1 MDQQIAALGKWVD
14 VATAFLVAYSF
25 QILGAILFFLIGLKV
40 AQWVAGL
47 VVRLGL
53 RNNLDATI
61 SNFAANVVRIV
72 ILAMVIIATLGN
84 FGISIAPLIA
94 LLGAGA
100 FGATV
105 AIQGPLSNYGAG
117 LTLILTRPFAIGD
130 TVSVKGVS
138 GVVDDITLAA
148 TFLVGEDGERIMVP
162 NRQIVGEI
170 LVNSRGHRIV
180 EGTLKIA
187 PDQDVAAAIRAVKA
201 ALAQVPQVVKEPAP
215 EVGVHAFSSADVTLA
230 LRYWA
235 PARAFFAT
243 QFAVNLEAR
252 AALAAAGLKAA

>member
-1 MDQQIAALGKWVD
+1 MDQQIATITKWWD
-14 VATAFLVAYSF
+14 VAAAFLVAYSF

-47 VVRLGL
+47 VVRLAL
-53 RNNLDATI
+53 RNGLDATI
-61 SNFAANVVRIV
+61 SNFAANVIRIL

-94 LLGAGA
+94 LLGASA
-100 FGATV
+100 FGATM

-148 TFLVGEDGERIMVP
+148 TFLIGEDGERIMVP

-180 EGTLKIA
+180 EHTIGIA
-187 PDQDVAAAIRAVKA
+187 PDRDIPAAIRSVKA
-201 ALAQVPQVVKEPAP
+201 ALAQVPQVLKEPAP
-215 EVGVHAFSSADVTLA
+215 EVGVKSFSSTEVTLA

-235 PARAFFAT
+235 PARAFFST
-243 QFAVNLEAR
+243 QFAVNFEAR
-252 AALAAAGLKAA
+252 AALTAAGLRAA

>member
-1 MDQQIAALGKWVD
+1 MDQQIATITKWWD
-14 VATAFLVAYSF
+14 VAAAFLVGYSF
-25 QILGAILFFLIGLKV
+25 QILGAIVFFVIGLKV
-40 AQWVAGL
+40 AGWVAGL
-47 VVRLGL
+47 VMRLAA
-53 RNNLDATI
+53 RNGLDATI
-61 SNFAANVVRIV
+61 SGFIANVVRIL

-130 TVSVKGVS
+130 TVTVKGVS

-170 LVNSRGHRIV
+170 LVNSKGNRIV
-180 EGTLKIA
+180 EHTLSIA
-187 PDQDVAAAIRAVKA
+187 PDQDIAAAIRAVKT
-201 ALAQVPQVVKEPAP
+201 ALGQVPQVVKEPAP
-215 EVGVHAFSSADVTLA
+215 EVGVKSFSALEVTLA

-235 PARAFFAT
+235 PARAFFST

-252 AALAAAGLKAA
+252 AALIAAGLRAA

>member
-1 MDQQIAALGKWVD
+1 MDQQIATINKWFD
-14 VATAFLVAYSF
+14 TAASFLVAYSF
-25 QILGAILFFLIGLKV
+25 QIVGAIVFFVIGLKV
-40 AQWVAGL
+40 AGWVAGL
-47 VVRLGL
+47 VVRLGQ
-53 RNNLDATI
+53 RKNLDVTI
-61 SNFAANVVRIV
+61 VGFAANVVRII

-94 LLGAGA
+94 LLGASA
-100 FGATV
+100 FGATM

-130 TVSVKGVS
+130 TVTVKGVS
-138 GVVDDITLAA
+138 GVVEDITLAS
-148 TFLVGEDGERIMVP
+148 TFLVGEDGERVMVP

-180 EGTLKIA
+180 EGTVKIA
-187 PDQDVAAAIRAVKA
+187 HDQDIARAIAAVRD
-201 ALAQVPQVVKEPAP
+201 ALKRVPAVVKEPAP
-215 EVGVHAFSSADVTLA
+215 EVGVQAFTAGDVTIA

-243 QFAVNLEAR
+243 QFAVNLETR
-252 AALAAAGLKAA
+252 AALTAAGVKVV

>member
-1 MDQQIAALGKWVD
+1 MDQQIATISKWVD

-25 QILGAILFFLIGLKV
+25 RIIGAIVFFLIGLKV

-47 VVRLGL
+47 VVKLGA
-53 RNNLDATI
+53 RNGLDVTI
-61 SNFAANVVRIV
+61 STFAANVVRILV
-72 ILAMVIIATLGN
+72 LAMVIIATLGN

-117 LTLILTRPFAIGD
+117 LTLILTRPFTIGD
-130 TVSVKGVS
+130 TVTVKGVS
-138 GVVDDITLAA
+138 GVVDDITLAS

-187 PDQDVAAAIRAVKA
+187 ADQDVAAAIHAVRG
-201 ALAQVPQVVKEPAP
+201 ALSRVPQVVQEPAP
-215 EVGVHAFSSADVTLA
+215 EVGVQAFTQTDVTLA

-235 PARAFFAT
+235 PARAFFST

-252 AALAAAGLKAA
+252 TALAAAGLKAA

>member
-1 MDQQIAALGKWVD
+1 MDQQIATINKWFD
-14 VATAFLVAYSF
+14 VAASFLVAYSF
-25 QILGAILFFLIGLKV
+25 QILGAIVFFLIGLKV
-40 AQWVAGL
+40 AGWVAGL
-47 VVRLGL
+47 VVKLGA
-53 RNNLDATI
+53 RNNLDVTI
-61 SNFAANVVRIV
+61 SNFAANVVRIL
-72 ILAMVIIATLGN
+72 ILALVIIATLGN

-117 LTLILTRPFAIGD
+117 LTLILTRPFTIGD
-130 TVSVKGVS
+130 TVTVKGVS
-138 GVVDDITLAA
+138 GVVDDITLAS

-180 EGTLKIA
+180 EGTVKIA
-187 PDQDVAAAIRAVKA
+187 ADQDVTAAIAAVRS
-201 ALAQVPQVVKEPAP
+201 ALTKVPQVVQEPAP
-215 EVGVHAFSSADVTLA
+215 EVGVHAFTQADVTLA

-235 PARAFFAT
+235 PARAFFST

>member
-1 MDQQIAALGKWVD
+1 MDQQIATISKWWD
-14 VATAFLVAYSF
+14 VAAAFLVAYSF
-25 QILGAILFFLIGLKV
+25 QIIGAIVFFLIGLKV

-53 RNNLDATI
+53 RNGLDATI
-61 SNFAANVVRIV
+61 SNFAANVVRIL

-130 TVSVKGVS
+130 TVTIKSIS
-138 GVVDDITLAA
+138 GVVEDITLAA

-180 EGTLKIA
+180 EHTLSIA
-187 PDQDVAAAIRAVKA
+187 PDQDIAAAIRAVKGA
-201 ALAQVPQVVKEPAP
+201 IAQVPQVVKEPAP
-215 EVGVHAFSSADVTLA
+215 EVGVKSFSSLEVTLA

-235 PARAFFAT
+235 PARAFFST

-252 AALAAAGLKAA
+252 AALTAAGLRAA

>member
-1 MDQQIAALGKWVD
+1 MDQQIATITKWWDIVG
-14 VATAFLVAYSF
+14 AFLVAYSF
-25 QILGAILFFLIGLKV
+25 QLLGAIVFFLIGLKV
-40 AQWVAGL
+40 AQSVAGL
-47 VVRLGL
+47 VVRLGI

-61 SNFAANVVRIV
+61 SNFAANVVRIL

-138 GVVDDITLAA
+138 GVVDDITLAS
-148 TFLVGEDGERIMVP
+148 TFLIGEDGERIMVP

-180 EGTLKIA
+180 ESTLKIA
-187 PDQDVAAAIRAVKA
+187 PDQDIPAAIRVVKA
-201 ALAQVPQVVKEPAP
+201 ALGRVPQVVKDPAP
-215 EVGVHAFSSADVTLA
+215 EVGVHTFTSADVTLA

-235 PARAFFAT
+235 PARAFFST

-252 AALAAAGLKAA
+252 AALTDAGLRAA

>member
-1 MDQQIAALGKWVD
+1 MDQQIATLNKWVD
-14 VATAFLVAYSF
+14 IATAFLVTYSF
-25 QILGAILFFLIGLKV
+25 QILGSVIFFVIGFKV
-40 AQWVAGL
+40 ADWVAGL
-47 VVRLGL
+47 VVRLGQ

-61 SNFAANVVRIV
+61 SGFAGNVVRIL

-100 FGATV
+100 FGATM

-130 TVSVKGVS
+130 TVTVRGVS
-138 GVVDDITLAA
+138 GVVDDITLAS
-148 TFLVGEDGERIMVP
+148 TFLTSVAGERIMVP

-170 LVNSRGHRIV
+170 LVNSRGNRVV
-180 EGTLKIA
+180 ESTLKIA
-187 PDQDVAAAIRAVKA
+187 PDQDVAEAIRIVRE
-201 ALAQVPQVVKEPAP
+201 ALTRVPQVVKEPAP
-215 EVGVHAFSSADVTLA
+215 EVGVQTFSALDVTLG

-235 PARAFFAT
+235 PARAFFPT

-252 AALAAAGLKAA
+252 AALAAAGLKFA